1 MLEAVT
7 GSVEVEVV
15 LTDVSILVVVSVDFS
30 LLLLQADKQKK
41 TVPKNAGLRK
51 RDNIIVLVLN
61 VKE

>member
-30 LLLLQADKQKK
+30 LLPLQADKQKK
-41 TVPKNAGLRK
+41 TVPKNTGLRK

>member
-51 RDNIIVLVLN
+51 RGNIIVLVLN